1 VNTGGE
7 LGEDGV
13 LAFFLIFFDPEHCG
27 GVIDGAIGTSTNIS
41 ISIMD
46 VSAVEVFGPRLDEDE
61 SLCLYVRVGVAI
73 FIGVP
78 ERVEEAGGGE
88 VSIKVGESSHE
99 AIERVEGVFRAHGR
113 A

>member
-41 ISIMD
+41 IMM
-46 VSAVEVFGPRLDEDE
+46 RM
-61 SLCLYVRVGVAI
+61 
-73 FIGVP
+73 
-78 ERVEEAGGGE
+78 
-88 VSIKVGESSHE
+88 
-99 AIERVEGVFRAHGR
+99 RAFAFTSGLV
-113 A
+113 